1 MYDLFKGVSN
11 FFGFG
16 DGLTQSQIDDG
27 LYVYEGGEPDTD
39 IDGFTYGYN
48 PLEEEYVGESISIF
62 GGDSEFS
69 ADTPSSV
76 SDTASFMGYKIPAA
90 FKKLKGV
97 VGEDSRPLGQQRR
110 RTTGKTSPD
119 RFSGRPSRISDPR
132 GESSA
137 QKRLR
142 LVGNTKGAL
151 ARIDSEALLLNK
163 IVEKLADA
171 KAGEPKKK
179 TITIADSKSL
189 TGQIALKSRMT

>member
-97 VGEDSRPLGQQRR
+97 VGEDSSPLGQQRR

-132 GESSA
+132 GESPS

>member
-97 VGEDSRPLGQQRR
+97 VGEDSSPLGQQRR

-132 GESSA
+132 GESPS
-137 QKRLR
+137 QKRLL
-142 LVGNTKGAL
+142 LVANTKGAL
-151 ARIDSEALLLNK
+151 ARIDSEAILVNK

>member
-97 VGEDSRPLGQQRR
+97 VGEDSSPLGQQRR

-132 GESSA
+132 GESPS

-142 LVGNTKGAL
+142 LVANTKGAL

-189 TGQIALKSRMT
+189 TGQIALKSRIT